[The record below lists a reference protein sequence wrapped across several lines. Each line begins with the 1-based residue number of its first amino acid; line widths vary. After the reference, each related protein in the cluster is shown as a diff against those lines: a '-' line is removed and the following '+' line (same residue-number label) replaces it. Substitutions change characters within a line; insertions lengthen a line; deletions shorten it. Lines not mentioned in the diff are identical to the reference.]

1 MKRIL
6 PIVVC
11 LICLGTM
18 AWAQDDAAYQ
28 QWMKTVG
35 PTMASLNKN
44 LTAKSGDA
52 AVADAKTLQGIFGQ
66 VHDYWQGKKVDDAV
80 KFSADAQAGFKQ
92 VSDLAAAGKF
102 DEASAAVKTA
112 QANCGGC
119 HMAHREKEAD
129 GSFKMK

>member
-52 AVADAKTLQGIFGQ
+52 AVADAKTLQM
-66 VHDYWQGKKVDDAV
+66 
-80 KFSADAQAGFKQ
+80 
-92 VSDLAAAGKF
+92 
-102 DEASAAVKTA
+102 
-112 QANCGGC
+112 GGLC
-119 HMAHREKEAD
+119 
-129 GSFKMK
+129 